1 MDTIPTRISLQSHL
15 GTLRYRGPLTVWP
28 NTIALGI
35 EWDEETRGKHS
46 GSHNGVAY
54 FETSVPNS
62 ATFVKVGR
70 KFDKKRSFLEALKER
85 YAPDKVDELEKV
97 DITFGNKVAER
108 VGFDKIRKLQAQLD
122 KLSLVALDRQ
132 CIAYPSDGLCSFCPS
147 IQDLDLS
154 CNLFD
159 HLVDVAKITVQLPR
173 LQLLRLNG
181 NRIISWELPEKY
193 EHAFLNIQVISLAST
208 LIPLESISRLPKLF
222 PAARECCLSRNYLAS
237 ADIYF
242 SVTWRSLESLDLSYN
257 RFTTIPSLK
266 FPDGATLRITSLN
279 VSHNSISEIQATS
292 WTEHTPSLK
301 ALDLRHNNLKT
312 WKDVDTLASQ
322 FTTITDVTIQWN
334 PFMDGLAYDDVQLAV
349 IARWA
354 SLTALNGAKID
365 EKERMN
371 AEIFF
376 MAKVA
381 KRQVAEFDLDCP
393 RWKQLC
399 DIYGPPVNSEAGRR
413 SSVLGIV
420 FLIDSEEKS
429 RKVPR
434 GLTVQ
439 KLKILVAKW
448 YKIPAAFVELALI
461 DDDGTELIFEDS
473 LREIEFYG
481 VEDGSEIK
489 IRVKR

>member
-15 GTLRYRGPLTVWP
+15 GTLRYRGPIPVWP
-28 NTIALGI
+28 NTTALGI
-35 EWDEETRGKHS
+35 EWDDDTRGKHS

-62 ATFVKVGR
+62 ATFVKAGR
-70 KFDKKRSFLEALKER
+70 KFDEKQSFLEALKER
-85 YAPDKVDELEKV
+85 YAPDEVDELEKI
-97 DITFGNKVAER
+97 DIMFGNKVAER

-147 IQDLDLS
+147 IQELDLS

-159 HLVDVAKITVQLPR
+159 DLVDVAKITVQLPR
-173 LQLLRLNG
+173 LRLLRLNG
-181 NRIISWELPEKY
+181 NRLISWELPEEY

-208 LIPLESISRLPKLF
+208 LIPLGSISRLPKLF
-222 PAARECCLSRNYLAS
+222 PAARECSLARNYLAS

-266 FPDGATLRITSLN
+266 LPDGATLPITSLN
-279 VSHNSISEIQATS
+279 VSHNSISEIHSTS
-292 WTEHTPSLK
+292 WREHTPSLH
-301 ALDLRHNNLKT
+301 ALDLRRNNLKT

-322 FTTITDVTIQWN
+322 FTTITDVRIQWN
-334 PFMDGLAYDDVQLAV
+334 PFMDGLAYDDVHLAV

-354 SLTALNGAKID
+354 SLTALNGMKID

-381 KRQVAEFDLDCP
+381 KKHVPDFDLDCP

-399 DIYGPPVNSEAGRR
+399 DIYGPPVNSEAAKK
-413 SSVLGIV
+413 SNLLGIV
-420 FLIDSEEKS
+420 FLADGEEKR

-473 LREIEFYG
+473 LRDIVYYG
-481 VEDGSEIK
+481 VDDGSEIK
-489 IRVKR
+489 IRDKR